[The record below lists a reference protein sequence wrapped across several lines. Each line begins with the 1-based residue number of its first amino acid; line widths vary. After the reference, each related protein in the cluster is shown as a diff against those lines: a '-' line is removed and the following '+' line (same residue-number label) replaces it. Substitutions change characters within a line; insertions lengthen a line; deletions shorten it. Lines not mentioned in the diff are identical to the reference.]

1 MITCSLQAQRPFFYN
16 NGTQVYYQEDQR
28 SVIMIVSGDSN
39 AVMRVGYRLRSLS
52 DAKHFRTYFTSED
65 DVVYLYGDSLCT
77 MNMDSII
84 RYASGNGLDSISF
97 FSYSKVVDGIHL
109 WFRNEILIE
118 LKDDVV
124 FQNLLPLIQAYN
136 VHVELDTLN
145 EYIFRC
151 DNESELIS
159 LSNLLY
165 ESGLVKYSVP
175 DYYGGIRLHDI
186 PPFDPKYQ
194 YQHYL
199 NNTGQVIPNLVSDFE
214 HGETDV
220 DIKAIKAWNFVTQVR
235 NDLGNEI
242 KVGVIDDGVEEHED
256 LMSGTNSRV
265 LQGWTCGGGNGRP
278 LENCS
283 HGQCVTGI
291 IAASHN
297 NIGVAGIAPNTKIVP
312 IRIQKD
318 YQFVHWSWEGTY
330 YSYYFSHGK
339 IARAIKKS
347 WKKYG
352 AEILNNSWGGRIVH
366 NKILRA
372 FEKAADKGRAGKGC
386 VITAS
391 AGNEGYTDKVNEL
404 GLLPSSICVGAINK
418 YGQRVQYSNYMSDH
432 QSGIDVVAFGGRYDS
447 TSLSAKGFDIR
458 TIDREGNKGM
468 TNSNYYDYFG
478 GTSAAA
484 PMVSGVASLMLS
496 VNPDLTANQVK
507 TIIERT
513 AQKLNGYQFEPVSS
527 THPNGTW
534 NEQVGYGL
542 VDAHKAVVHAYM
554 FGQDSISITASGQ
567 GSCGAVH
574 LTCEISHPELF
585 TFEWHCSSNMV
596 VTDHNGIQATVMPL
610 SSGSGTVTVNVM
622 SYGRVMYTKSITV
635 DLTSALETALQPV
648 STTPITITND
658 TQWPDSNM
666 LLPANLT
673 IDSLATLTISGSLYI
688 TPSARLIVR
697 PGGRLVVDGGTLT
710 SACASEMWQGIEV
723 VGNPG
728 KRQEARHQGY
738 VDFKNGAVIENAH
751 CAIYTGIQGDNGAGP
766 RRAEG
771 IAHLRAIPRDENRV
785 AGQLR
790 FCRGEFAPA
799 MTCLST
805 SATCTKAYMS
815 ST

>member
-1 MITCSLQAQRPFFYN
+1 
-16 NGTQVYYQEDQR
+16 
-28 SVIMIVSGDSN
+28 
-39 AVMRVGYRLRSLS
+39 
-52 DAKHFRTYFTSED
+52 
-65 DVVYLYGDSLCT
+65 
-77 MNMDSII
+77 
-84 RYASGNGLDSISF
+84 
-97 FSYSKVVDGIHL
+97 
-109 WFRNEILIE
+109 
-118 LKDDVV
+118 
-124 FQNLLPLIQAYN
+124 
-136 VHVELDTLN
+136 
-145 EYIFRC
+145 
-151 DNESELIS
+151 
-159 LSNLLY
+159 
-165 ESGLVKYSVP
+165 
-175 DYYGGIRLHDI
+175 
-186 PPFDPKYQ
+186 
-194 YQHYL
+194 
-199 NNTGQVIPNLVSDFE
+199 
-214 HGETDV
+214 
-220 DIKAIKAWNFVTQVR
+220 
-235 NDLGNEI
+235 
-242 KVGVIDDGVEEHED
+242 
-256 LMSGTNSRV
+256 MSGTNSRV

-688 TPSARLIVR
+688 TPTARLIIR
-697 PGGRLVVDGGTLT
+697 PGGKLIVDGGTLT
-710 SACASEMWQGIEV
+710 SACAGEMWQGIEV

-728 KRQEARHQGY
+728 KRQEAKHQGY
-738 VDFKNGAVIENAH
+738 VDLKNGAVIENAH
-751 CAIYTGIQGDNGAGP
+751 CAVLTGIQGDNGANSG
-766 RRAEG
+766 G
-771 IAHLRAIPRDENRV
+771 IVKAINTTFRNNARSVDILPYAYILPGGGVRGNIANFSYCNFTIDEDNHFSQNSTDFTEHVRLNDVSSVEFYSCSFSSGLPYNIAKTYRAIYAEDAGFIISKGCPDGLVFEDCVCPESFTPCNTFTGFNRAIEANTTGNQYEIRIDQSKFGRNGTGIRINGNNFVTVTRDSFDLTQGYGSRLGNRT
-785 AGQLR
+785 GL
-790 FCRGEFAPA
+790 F
-799 MTCLST
+799 L
-805 SATCTKAYMS
+805 
-815 ST
+815 